1 MSKNNRVVFDGNSY
15 IEIDKTD
22 IFVEISKE
30 QARELYDLYFEILKV
45 GHAYGITTVKSYC
58 KGRNGKGFF
67 LSVNSVKYMVREHIY
82 DMYYKGTY

>member
-45 GHAYGITTVKSYC
+45 IVRVGT
-58 KGRNGKGFF
+58 GKGSF
-67 LSVNSVKYMVREHIY
+67 
-82 DMYYKGTY
+82 